1 MVKNDKLDAL
11 IMLSGE
17 GLIEKNVS
25 LYKNT
30 DTSTMERPKSLDR
43 RVQRNINKEK
53 SKQEFGPF
61 YKQGRRFVAA
71 LLIVCTL
78 SFAAVMS
85 VDAAREAVWNA
96 IIEFFDEYL
105 SISFFTETKP
115 PNTIEETKK
124 LFYEREAWEK
134 QVVLDSKSMRS
145 IVYRKNGIK
154 VVTYSQ
160 GLLGEYETWFDN
172 ENTDVENIEICGI
185 SALLMFRVDQQTYAL
200 SWSDGVYEYS
210 LETHTPEVSKEE
222 LILMAETIK

>member
-11 IMLSGE
+11 IMLSGDV
-17 GLIEKNVS
+17 LIEKNVS

-30 DTSTMERPKSLDR
+30 DTSTIERPRSLDR

-53 SKQEFGPF
+53 RKQEFGTF
-61 YKQGRRFVAA
+61 YKYGRRFVAA

-96 IIEFFDEYL
+96 IVEFFDDYL
-105 SISFFTETKP
+105 SISFSTETKP
-115 PNTIEETKK
+115 PKTIEETKE
-124 LFYEREAWEK
+124 LFYESDAWEK
-134 QVVLDSKSMRS
+134 QIVLDSKSMRS
-145 IVYRKNGIK
+145 VVYRKNGTK

-160 GLLGEYETWFDN
+160 GLLGKHEAWFDN
-172 ENTDVENIEICGI
+172 ENTDVENIEICGV

-200 SWSDGVYEYS
+200 NWSDGVYEYS
-210 LETHTPEVSKEE
+210 LETHSPEVSKEE
-222 LILMAETIK
+222 LIIMAETIK